1 MSDREW
7 SLGAFEA
14 LSLRVELKVAKARRL
29 KGQRDVKGLLKDI
42 LVLDLADEQG
52 SFCSKLLADL
62 GATVIKVEGP
72 GGDPSRLQN
81 PASFFYNNA
90 NKLGI
95 SVNVGYHG
103 RETLKRLVKRS
114 DVLVETAQPRVLES
128 LGLGPQRLRRLNPR
142 LIHLSITPFG
152 RTGPRCTYRS
162 SDSVL
167 SAFGGQMYVSGTQSG
182 PPVKLCGSQPYYAA
196 SLFGAVA
203 VLLHLRKRN
212 ISGKGSYF
220 DLSIQE
226 AVASTLGHVMI
237 DYFHSG
243 RISRRGE
250 NDKSEG
256 FSILPAK
263 DGYIQITILRNWDTL
278 LELIDSE
285 GLAGDLLDNKWLDAS
300 YREEHFD
307 HIASIVA
314 EWTRRHTKR
323 ELFELGQTMRFPW
336 ASIDTIDEVLTSPQL
351 KFRKFFNQRPFSG
364 EGPEIT
370 FPGPPYKFSSLSPLS
385 QKPAP
390 FPAKDASDILDAL
403 LSEREKKETEPEI
416 QNRCADEKILQG
428 LRVLDLTRML
438 SGPYATRILADYGA
452 EVIKVQSGKTAQGA
466 EQNETAYFSAWNRNK
481 RSITLDLNAPEAKD
495 AFLKL
500 AAGSDVIMENFSP
513 RVMENWELGYERL
526 REVNPELVMISI
538 SAMGRT
544 GPWRDF
550 VGFAPTFHALS
561 GLISETSENL
571 NPPADLGHAYG
582 DVIAG
587 LYAALATLAAI
598 EYRQK
603 TGKGRHVDLSV
614 YEAMCTLLGPAFI
627 EKQID
632 SKFEIRDSRF
642 EKNHQFDG
650 QSRISNFESRIYKC
664 AGLDRWCVISLET
677 EEQRQTLCGIAGLG
691 ELTDDLIRRWTA
703 LQTPE
708 SIVLQLQNAG
718 IAAGVVQNAEDLAR
732 DPQLAARRF
741 FVSLKHPTL
750 GKVISDRS
758 ALWDWRHRPKNWKP
772 SPLLGQDNP
781 TYLEPSSL

>member
-1 MSDREW
+1 
-7 SLGAFEA
+7 
-14 LSLRVELKVAKARRL
+14 
-29 KGQRDVKGLLKDI
+29 
-42 LVLDLADEQG
+42 
-52 SFCSKLLADL
+52 
-62 GATVIKVEGP
+62 
-72 GGDPSRLQN
+72 
-81 PASFFYNNA
+81 
-90 NKLGI
+90 
-95 SVNVGYHG
+95 
-103 RETLKRLVKRS
+103 
-114 DVLVETAQPRVLES
+114 
-128 LGLGPQRLRRLNPR
+128 
-142 LIHLSITPFG
+142 
-152 RTGPRCTYRS
+152 
-162 SDSVL
+162 
-167 SAFGGQMYVSGTQSG
+167 MYVSGTQSG
-182 PPVKLCGSQPYYAA
+182 PPVKLCGPQPYYTA

-203 VLLHLRKRN
+203 VLIHLRKRN

-416 QNRCADEKILQG
+416 RNRCADEKILQG

-500 AAGSDVIMENFSP
+500 AAGSDVIIENFSP

-627 EKQID
+627 EKQLN
-632 SKFEIRDSRF
+632 SRFEIRDSRLK
-642 EKNHQFDG
+642 KNHQFDS
-650 QSRISNFESRIYKC
+650 QSRISNLESRIYKC

-758 ALWDWRHRPKNWKP
+758 ALWDWRHRPKDWKP
-772 SPLLGQDNP
+772 SPLLGQDNHK
-781 TYLEPSSL
+781 YLEALSL

>member
-1 MSDREW
+1 M
-7 SLGAFEA
+7 
-14 LSLRVELKVAKARRL
+14 
-29 KGQRDVKGLLKDI
+29 LKDI

-62 GATVIKVEGP
+62 GAIVIKVEGP

-81 PASFFYNNA
+81 PSSFFYNNT

-95 SVNVGYHG
+95 SVDVGYHG

-114 DVLVETAQPRVLES
+114 DVLVETAQPRILES
-128 LGLGPQRLRRLNPR
+128 LGLGPQQLRRLNPR

-182 PPVKLCGSQPYYAA
+182 PPVKLCGSQPYYTA

-203 VLLHLRKRN
+203 VLIHLRKRKL
-212 ISGKGSYF
+212 SGKGSYL

-237 DYFHSG
+237 DYYHSG

-250 NDKSEG
+250 NDRSEG
-256 FSILPAK
+256 FSIRPAK
-263 DGYIQITILRNWDTL
+263 DGNIQITILRNWDTL

-323 ELFELGQTMRFPW
+323 KLLELGQAMRFPW

-351 KFRKFFNQRPFSG
+351 KSRKFFNQRPFSG
-364 EGPEIT
+364 EGPEIA

-403 LSEREKKETEPEI
+403 LSEREKKEREPEI

-452 EVIKVQSGKTAQGA
+452 EVIKVQPEKTAQGA

-481 RSITLDLNAPEAKD
+481 RSITLDLSAPEAKD

-500 AAGSDVIMENFSP
+500 TAGSDVIIENFSP

-561 GLISETSENL
+561 GLISETSGNL

-627 EKQID
+627 EKQLNSRFQIPD
-632 SKFEIRDSRF
+632 SKSAESGIR
-642 EKNHQFDG
+642 NQ
-650 QSRISNFESRIYKC
+650 ESGIYKC
-664 AGLDRWCVISLET
+664 AGLDRWCVISLEN

-703 LQTPE
+703 RQTPE

-741 FVSLKHPTL
+741 FVSLEHPTL
-750 GKVISDRS
+750 GKVVSDRS
-758 ALWDWRHRPKNWKP
+758 ALWDWRRRPKNWKP
-772 SPLLGQDNP
+772 SPLLGQDNQK
-781 TYLEPSSL
+781 YS